1 MKRRLATTIAALGA
15 VTMVLAGCGSST
27 SGGFGGVYDL
37 PLPGGADVGPH
48 PYTVTAQF
56 ADVLDLVP
64 QAAVKVNDVAVG
76 RVESITLPKN
86 GWTASVTMVI
96 NGDVHLPA
104 NATASLQQTSL
115 LGEKYIELA
124 PPSNGAQGTLINDAT
139 IPLTRTNRNPEVEEV
154 FGALSLL
161 LNGGGIGQL
170 QTITKQLNTALSGNE
185 PSIRSMLINIDNLV
199 NNLDNHKQDITNA
212 LDGINQLAGALANR
226 DQQIGNVLQN
236 LAPGLQILDQQRQQ
250 LVTMLDSLNTLSG
263 VAIDTVNKSE
273 KDMVADL
280 QALAPTLRQ
289 LANAGAAL
297 PQALQVMFTYPFT
310 DAVLDG
316 TKGSYLNLYLTIN
329 AQTLLMTPDGDGG
342 FTDTLTPGASVAPLM
357 GLLPVPPGSEA
368 QAKKVQLPPLPIP
381 SASGTVTLL
390 PTTAPTGPTTGPTT
404 GSSTAPPSSTTTGTT
419 TTGSPTSTSGPT
431 GTSTS
436 PPPSTT
442 TSSGGN

>member
-1 MKRRLATTIAALGA
+1 MKRIRRLATTIAALGT
-15 VTMVLAGCGSST
+15 VTMVVAGCGTSS

-56 ADVLDLVP
+56 TDVLDLVP
-64 QAAVKVNDVAVG
+64 QASVKVNDVAVG

-86 GWTASVTMVI
+86 GWTANVTMLI

-124 PPSNGAQGTLINDAT
+124 PPSQDPEGTLVNDAT

-170 QTITKQLNTALSGNE
+170 QTIDKELNSALSGNE
-185 PSIRSMLINIDNLV
+185 PQIRSMLDNINQLV
-199 NNLDNHKQDITNA
+199 SNLDDHKQDITNA
-212 LDGINQLAGALANR
+212 LDGINQLSAALANR
-226 DQQIGNVLQN
+226 DTQIGNVLQN

-250 LVTMLDSLNTLSG
+250 LVTMLDSLNQLSG
-263 VAIDTVNKSE
+263 VAVSTVNASE

-329 AQTLLMTPDGDGG
+329 ARTLLIQPDGNGG
-342 FTDTLTPGASVAPLM
+342 YVDTLSAGANVLPLM
-357 GLLPVPPGSEA
+357 GALPPPPPSNGPQA
-368 QAKKVQLPPLPIP
+368 QVKLPPLPVP
-381 SASGTVTLL
+381 SATGSVSLL
-390 PTTAPTGPTTGPTT
+390 PTTTNPPPPSNTSTTDSPPTSP
-404 GSSTAPPSSTTTGTT
+404 GSSSSSSTTAPPSGTT
-419 TTGSPTSTSGPT
+419 TSP
-431 GTSTS
+431 
-436 PPPSTT
+436 
-442 TSSGGN
+442 GGN

>member
-1 MKRRLATTIAALGA
+1 VNRRLATTIAALGTA
-15 VTMVLAGCGSST
+15 TMILAGCGTST

-37 PLPGGADVGPH
+37 PLPGGADVGSH

-64 QAAVKVNDVAVG
+64 QASVKVNDVAVG
-76 RVESITLPKN
+76 RVESITLPKD
-86 GWTASVTMVI
+86 GWTANVTMLI

-115 LGEKYIELA
+115 LGEKYVELA
-124 PPSNGAQGTLINDAT
+124 PPSSDPQGTLIDNAT

-154 FGALSLL
+154 FGALSML

-170 QTITKQLNTALSGNE
+170 QTIDKELNTALSGNE
-185 PSIRSMLINIDNLV
+185 PQIRSLLTNIDQLV
-199 NNLDNHKQDITNA
+199 GNLDSHRQDITDA

-236 LAPGLQILDQQRQQ
+236 LAPGLRVLDQQRQE

-263 VAIDTVNKSE
+263 VAVDTVDRSE
-273 KDMVADL
+273 QDMVADL
-280 QALAPTLRQ
+280 QALAPTLRE

-316 TKGSYLNLYLTIN
+316 TKGSYLNLYLHIN
-329 AQTLLMTPDGDGG
+329 AETLVMTPDANGDGG
-342 FTDTLTPGASVAPLM
+342 FTDTLSPGADVSPLM
-357 GLLPVPPGSEA
+357 PAVPPVPNSNGA
-368 QAKKVQLPPLPIP
+368 QAQKVRLPPLPIP
-381 SASGTVTLL
+381 SASGTVSLL
-390 PTTAPTGPTTGPTT
+390 P
-404 GSSTAPPSSTTTGTT
+404 STAPSTGAGTSSPVPGTTTRGGT
-419 TTGSPTSTSGPT
+419 TTGSPATTTDTSTS
-431 GTSTS
+431 S
-436 PPPSTT
+436 PPSSPA

>member
-1 MKRRLATTIAALGA
+1 MKRRLASTIAALGTI
-15 VTMVLAGCGSST
+15 TMVLAGCGSST

-37 PLPGGADVGPH
+37 PLPGGADVGSH

-56 ADVLDLVP
+56 SDVLDLVP

-76 RVESITLPKN
+76 RVTSITLPKN
-86 GWTASVTMVI
+86 GWTANVTMLV
-96 NGDVHLPA
+96 NGDVHLPG

-124 PPSNGAQGTLINDAT
+124 PPGNGAQGTLINNAT

-185 PSIRSMLINIDNLV
+185 PSIRSMLINIDQLV
-199 NNLDNHKQDITNA
+199 NNLDSHKQDITAA

-250 LVTMLDSLNTLSG
+250 LVSMLDSLNTLSG

-316 TKGSYLNLYLTIN
+316 TKGSYLNLYLHIN
-329 AQTLLMTPDGDGG
+329 AETLMMTPDPNGDGG
-342 FTDTLTPGASVAPLM
+342 FTDILTPGAGVAPLM
-357 GLLPVPPGSEA
+357 DLLPPVPGSEA

-381 SASGTVTLL
+381 SASGTVSLL
-390 PTTAPTGPTTGPTT
+390 PTTTTSPPP
-404 GSSTAPPSSTTTGTT
+404 SSTTPPSTTTGTT
-419 TTGSPTSTSGPT
+419 TTGSTTTTT

-436 PPPSTT
+436 PPPSSTT
-442 TSSGGN
+442 TSQGGN